1 MFAESGA
8 YFLPL
13 WDILNKFK
21 EIRPI
26 IDEIIQAALFFR
38 ADDLS
43 CNFALIMSN
52 CRNVCKKGLKL
63 FVKGCGIKFV
73 HPVKQKGECDYEH
86 G

>member
-1 MFAESGA
+1 MVCGTVFPE
-8 YFLPL
+8 YTHF
-13 WDILNKFK
+13 LNKFK

-26 IDEIIQAALFFR
+26 IDEIIQAGLFFR
-38 ADDLS
+38 TDDLS
-43 CNFALIMSN
+43 YNFVLIMSN
-52 CRNVCKKGLKL
+52 CHNVCKKGLKL